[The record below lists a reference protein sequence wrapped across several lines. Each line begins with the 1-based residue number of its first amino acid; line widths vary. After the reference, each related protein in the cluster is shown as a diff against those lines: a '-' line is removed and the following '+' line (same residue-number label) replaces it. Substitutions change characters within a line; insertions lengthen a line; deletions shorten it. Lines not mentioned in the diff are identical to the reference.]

1 MSATTAEDVIAGI
14 EEKYRTCLDTGL
26 KVYEKTETLIKINAI
41 KAPNLSKISAMPA
54 SISTTATSI
63 KVLLLARAPK

>member
-26 KVYEKTETLIKINAI
+26 KVYEKAETLIKID
-41 KAPNLSKISAMPA
+41 SSA
-54 SISTTATSI
+54 SSW
-63 KVLLLARAPK
+63 R